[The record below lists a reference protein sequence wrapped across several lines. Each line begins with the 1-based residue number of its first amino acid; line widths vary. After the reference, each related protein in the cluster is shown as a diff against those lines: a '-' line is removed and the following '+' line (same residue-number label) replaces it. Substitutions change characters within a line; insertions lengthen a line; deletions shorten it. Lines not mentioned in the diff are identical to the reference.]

1 MYRKTI
7 KYKDFN
13 GSEREET
20 FYFNLSKSELLDL
33 ELRTPGGIE
42 NYTKEVI
49 STQNGQK
56 LADMFKWFINESYG
70 VKSPDGR
77 SFIKGKEVLDNFK
90 FTNAYDIL
98 YMQLATDDKAAA
110 EFYNGIFPKDIMD
123 QINKEKEMAEKAG
136 LELVKPK
143 EAEAQPVP
151 MVEGQV
157 ATPVSPLS
165 PMT

>member
-1 MYRKTI
+1 MYKKAI

-13 GSEREET
+13 GNDREEV
-20 FYFNLSKSELLDL
+20 FYFNLTKSELLDL

-42 NYTKEVI
+42 QYTRNIV

-56 LADMFKWFINESYG
+56 LADLFKWLINESYG

-77 SFIKGKEVLDNFK
+77 SFIKGKEVLDNFR

-123 QINKEKEMAEKAG
+123 QVNKEREMADKAG
-136 LELVKPK
+136 LQLVKDKP
-143 EAEAQPVP
+143 EESTIP

-157 ATPVSPLS
+157 TTPISPLS
-165 PMT
+165 

>member
-1 MYRKTI
+1 MYKKLI
-7 KYKDFN
+7 KYEDFN
-13 GSEREET
+13 GTQREET

-42 NYTKEVI
+42 NYTKQII

-56 LADMFKWFINESYG
+56 LADLFKWLINESYG
-70 VKSPDGR
+70 VKSADGR
-77 SFIKGKEVLDNFK
+77 SFIKGKEVLDNFR

-110 EFYNGIFPKDIMD
+110 EFYNGIFPKDVMD
-123 QINKEKEMAEKAG
+123 QINKEKEMADKAG
-136 LELVKPK
+136 LELVKPQ
-143 EAEAQPVP
+143 EAVATPVP

-157 ATPVSPLS
+157 IAPTSPLS
-165 PMT
+165 PLT

>member
-1 MYRKTI
+1 MYKKAI

-13 GSEREET
+13 GNDREEV
-20 FYFNLSKSELLDL
+20 FYFNLTKSELLDL

-42 NYTKEVI
+42 QYTRNIV

-56 LADMFKWFINESYG
+56 LADLFKWLINESYG

-77 SFIKGKEVLDNFK
+77 SFIKGKEVLDNFR

-123 QINKEKEMAEKAG
+123 QVNKEREMADKAG
-136 LELVKPK
+136 LQLVKDTP
-143 EAEAQPVP
+143 EASTIP

-157 ATPVSPLS
+157 TTPVSPLS
-165 PMT
+165 